1 VAHSLAVTPS
11 TSSRLLGVVGILG
24 GIVLLAAFVP
34 VNWGTEL
41 FNLRLVLF
49 NAGAIAVVV
58 AVHRRQAA
66 AAPRVALVAAVPAI
80 LANAWYLVM
89 TVLTIG
95 RTEPVGAGDFGL
107 VYFFAAAA
115 MWLTDSAFG
124 LATLRLGVVTRWGA
138 MALAIGSLL
147 AFTGMDRLELTSADG
162 PTIFGF
168 LALAGVALNGIGW
181 ILLGLDVATRGRA
194 AAESPSRP

>member
-1 VAHSLAVTPS
+1 MAQSIAVPPS
-11 TSSRLLGVVGILG
+11 TSSRLLGGIGILG
-24 GIVLLAAFVP
+24 GVVLLAAFVP
-34 VNWGTEL
+34 FTLDARL

-49 NAGAIAVVV
+49 NVGAIAVVV
-58 AVHRRQAA
+58 AVHRRQVS
-66 AAPRVALVAAVPAI
+66 AAPRVALLAAIPAI

-89 TVLTIG
+89 TVLSLG

-124 LATLRLGVVTRWGA
+124 LASLRLGVVTRWGA

-147 AFTGMDRLELTSADG
+147 AFTGMDRLELTSADS

-181 ILLGLDVATRGRA
+181 ILLGLDVATTRRA
-194 AAESPSRP
+194 LARSISGG